1 MALLGALAGGT
12 SRARNFLAGEDCL
25 STLACLSGLGIESR
39 IDETGPGVATV
50 EIDGK
55 GLSGLREAEDVLDAG
70 NSGTTMR
77 LLAGVL
83 AGPPFL
89 SVITGDESL
98 RARPMDRVIAPLLEM
113 GAHLMGRDGDRLPP
127 LVIRG
132 GRLRGMEYKLP
143 VASAQVKSAV
153 LLAGLYA
160 DGETTIEEPEMT
172 RDHTER
178 MLRAMGVDVRRE
190 GPAVRLAPAGKLETL
205 DIDIPGDFSAAAF
218 WLVAAA
224 AHPDA
229 EVVLPRVGLNP
240 TRSGLLDALRA
251 MGAEVDIGEERMA
264 GEEPVADIAVRSSRL
279 DAIDVS
285 GELALRMMDEL
296 PAFAVAACAAEGRS
310 VVRDAQEL
318 RVKETDRIATLV
330 GELRKLGAEIVER
343 PDGFEIEGRFPLR
356 GAAVSGFGDHRLAM
370 ALAVAGVMADGETRV
385 ADGESVAVSYPGFW
399 QDLER
404 LAGC

>member
-1 MALLGALAGGT
+1 
-12 SRARNFLAGEDCL
+12 
-25 STLACLSGLGIESR
+25 
-39 IDETGPGVATV
+39 
-50 EIDGK
+50 
-55 GLSGLREAEDVLDAG
+55 
-70 NSGTTMR
+70 
-77 LLAGVL
+77 
-83 AGPPFL
+83 
-89 SVITGDESL
+89 
-98 RARPMDRVIAPLLEM
+98 
-113 GAHLMGRDGDRLPP
+113 
-127 LVIRG
+127 
-132 GRLRGMEYKLP
+132 
-143 VASAQVKSAV
+143 
-153 LLAGLYA
+153 
-160 DGETTIEEPEMT
+160 
-172 RDHTER
+172 
-178 MLRAMGVDVRRE
+178 
-190 GPAVRLAPAGKLETL
+190 
-205 DIDIPGDFSAAAF
+205 
-218 WLVAAA
+218 
-224 AHPDA
+224 
-229 EVVLPRVGLNP
+229 
-240 TRSGLLDALRA
+240 
-251 MGAEVDIGEERMA
+251 
-264 GEEPVADIAVRSSRL
+264 VRSSRL